1 MSKYLKPCPVCGK
14 NDWKVVSA
22 TIRELAMPVIASY
35 GTEYC
40 NLFFSGEQFMC
51 LQCATIIQEKHID
64 DRVMQWVPV
73 AERLPDKDG
82 YYIVKKAV
90 THSLKYDTC
99 KFKDGK
105 WFLCWEGCETRSAR
119 AVTHWLDDH
128 TFDKEKS

>member
-1 MSKYLKPCPVCGK
+1 MSEKLEACPVCGK
-14 NDWKVVSA
+14 NDWRSLDWLSA
-22 TIRELAMPVIASY
+22 LPDSA
-35 GTEYC
+35 YC
-40 NLFFSGEQFMC
+40 TGC
-51 LQCATIIQEKHID
+51 GTIIPINHID